1 MSLTARFLLGF
12 ALVASVGLFVLFSQ
26 LIQRVERQYMEATEE
41 PMVDVANI
49 LA

>member
-12 ALVASVGLFVLFSQ
+12 AIVASVGLAVLSAQ
-26 LIQRVERQYMEATEE
+26 LLQRVERQYFEAVEE

-49 LA
+49 